1 MKKQYI
7 LNYVK
12 KAELKSNVQ
21 INGWIVFGGFA

>member
-1 MKKQYI
+1 MKNQYI

-21 INGWIVFGGFA
+21 MNGWIVFDGLA